1 MKCNE
6 HLEHIYK
13 SEAQEIR
20 LPDEHWQVAFITEYH
35 NRAIRY
41 VRTDGQNEL

>member
-13 SEAQEIR
+13 SEAQEIG
-20 LPDEHWQVAFITEYH
+20 LPYEYWQDAFITEYH
-35 NRAIRY
+35 KRAIRY
-41 VRTDGQNEL
+41 VSTDGQNEL